1 VKYIFASIFLLSFY
15 AGCTQK
21 TDNRL
26 SMGIIDSIYS
36 PSLKEYRKLWIY
48 TPEGYK
54 RDPKSRFPVIYLL
67 DGDGHFYSVAGMIQ
81 QLSEIN
87 GNTICPEMVVVAI
100 LNTDRT
106 RDLTPTHV
114 LNGVYGR
121 YETSG
126 GAENF
131 TAFIGKELMPY
142 IESHYPVA
150 PYRTLI
156 GHSFGGLFAINTLIN
171 HTDMFNAYIA
181 IDPSLW
187 WDDQKLMKQGETAL
201 RENRFKNKSLFFAIA
216 NTMNPGMD
224 TMQVAHD
231 TSVRTLHIRSNLLFA
246 KDLDSHAGDG
256 LRERWKYYNDDSH
269 GSVPLIAEYDALHFL
284 FDFYRMPF
292 QGNPD
297 SLTASI
303 VSDHYRSLSVNLGYT
318 ILPPE
323 NNINNFGYHFMD
335 EKSFEKAYDFF
346 LLNITNYPKS
356 SNVYDSMGDWY
367 VTEKDNKKAMEY
379 FEKALTLENNPDTR
393 KKLEKLKE
401 KH

>member
-1 VKYIFASIFLLSFY
+1 MKNIFSFILLISFY
-15 AGCTQK
+15 TGYTQSP
-21 TDNRL
+21 DNRL
-26 SMGIIDSIYS
+26 SIGIIDSIYS
-36 PSLKEYRKLWIY
+36 PTLKEFRKLWIY
-48 TPEGYK
+48 TPAGYK
-54 RDPKSRFPVIYLL
+54 RDNKSRFPVVYLL

-87 GNTICPEMVVVAI
+87 GNTVCPEMMVVAI

-106 RDLTPTHV
+106 RDLTPTRV

-131 TAFIGKELMPY
+131 TEFIGKELMPY

-156 GHSFGGLFAINTLIN
+156 GHSFGGLFVINTLIH

-187 WDDQKLMKQGETAL
+187 WDDQKLMKQGEAAL
-201 RENRFKNKSLFFAIA
+201 GENKFKNKQLFFAIA
-216 NTMNPGMD
+216 NTMTPGMD
-224 TMQVAHD
+224 TMQVAKD
-231 TSVRTLHIRSNLLFA
+231 TSVRTLHIRSNLSFA
-246 KDLDSHAGDG
+246 RYLDSHSADG
-256 LRERWKYYNDDSH
+256 LHQRWKYYNDDSH
-269 GSVPLIAEYDALHFL
+269 GSVPLIAEYDALRFL

-297 SLTASI
+297 SLTASV
-303 VSDHYRSLSVNLGYT
+303 VSDHYHTVSAKLGYT

-323 NNINNFGYHFMD
+323 NNMNNFGYYFMG
-335 EKSFEKAYDFF
+335 KNRFEKAYDFF
-346 LLNITNYPKS
+346 YLNITNYPNS

-367 VTEKDNKKAMEY
+367 SAEKDNKKAMEY
-379 FEKALTLENNPDTR
+379 FEKTLALEDNPDTR
-393 KKLEKLKE
+393 KKLEKLKAE
-401 KH
+401 H